1 VKTNT
6 SMTLYNKSVVNG
18 AEVWTRSVV
27 PAVHWEYT
35 KAANVIESGNLQ
47 ADRIAVYIP
56 DMNVTVNVG
65 DVIVKGTVTKAITSQ
80 YTMTSLRTEYD
91 VAMVRSVDRMEFGSR
106 KMRHVQL
113 GAN

>member
-1 VKTNT
+1 MKTNT
-6 SMTLYNKSVVNG
+6 SMTLYSKSVVNG
-18 AEVWTRSVV
+18 AEVWTRSVI

-56 DMNVTVNVG
+56 DMSVTVNLG
-65 DVIVKGTVTKAITSQ
+65 DMIVKGTVTEAITTQ
-80 YTMTSLRTEYD
+80 YTLTHLRAEYD
-91 VAMVRSVDRMEFGSR
+91 VALVRSVDRMEFGSR
-106 KMRHVQL
+106 KMRHIQL